1 VVGSASIVLAIE
13 EASRRANSEGIREQM
28 PEKSRIIPG
37 LGAIAP
43 NVIRVVT
50 PDDGLLGPYLAWR
63 LAS

>member
-37 LGAIAP
+37 LGTIAP
-43 NVIRVVT
+43 MAT
-50 PDDGLLGPYLAWR
+50 ALA
-63 LAS
+63 LAERHIQDPVE